1 MARTD
6 PRPQCWKV
14 PGELPH
20 EQYRCWIQH
29 KNQANFRKEE
39 YYLTFEQYQDLW
51 KHKWDMK
58 GRGTN
63 DYCLTRID
71 LEHPWQIGN
80 VECIERLQHL
90 KQQGYNRRGKKNG
103 KL

>member
-14 PGELPH
+14 PGEIPH

-29 KNQANFRKEE
+29 KNQANFRKEPYE
-39 YYLTFEQYQDLW
+39 ITFEQYQELW
-51 KHKWDMK
+51 TGKWERK

-71 LEHPWQIGN
+71 SEGAWSLDN
-80 VECIERLQHL
+80 VEVLERVEHL
-90 KQQGYNRRGKKNG
+90 RRQGYARRGTKRKV
-103 KL
+103 K